1 MNPSGMNPMITVES
15 ASVDLGVALRARARV
30 AIRVVAVKYVG
41 DLVAA
46 AVYFNREGPAYRST
60 INIQIGGLDQVTAE
74 ASDHDCHRAFD
85 TALDRAAKQ
94 LRRLK
99 RRIRD
104 DKPARLKNAAL
115 DMDAGRS

>member
-1 MNPSGMNPMITVES
+1 MNPTGRNSVITVES
-15 ASVDLGVALRARARV
+15 AAVDLGEALPARAREAITEV
-30 AIRVVAVKYVG
+30 AAKYFG

-60 INIQIGGLDQVTAE
+60 VNIQIGGLDQVTAE
-74 ASDHDCHRAFD
+74 ASEHDCHRAFD
-85 TALDRAAKQ
+85 VALERAAKQ

-99 RRIRD
+99 RRIRE